1 MNAALQVLQRNRFRS
16 FPVAMLAVLMRTIV
30 FEMKHM
36 PLPRAPFLF
45 LALCLATSSPF
56 VYAQKEKPATV
67 AMKTVSTAPTKEI
80 EPLRRE
86 GDSGRSSS
94 TPANPDLKDLLE
106 SKIRAAWIAFKNK
119 NERAYAKFL
128 ADDFIAV
135 YADGEGLR
143 DKPHVLSDV
152 DVNAMIE
159 VKLSNFS
166 VVPLSPEAAFAT
178 YEAFLQFPP
187 KRGRHFER
195 VYIGEIWVKRDGQW
209 KALHYQ
215 ETRVP

>member
-1 MNAALQVLQRNRFRS
+1 
-16 FPVAMLAVLMRTIV
+16 
-30 FEMKHM
+30 MKKKR
-36 PLPRAPFLF
+36 LPRAPFLF
-45 LALCLATSSPF
+45 LALCLATSFPF
-56 VYAQKEKPATV
+56 VYAQKEKPASEV
-67 AMKTVSTAPTKEI
+67 LKTVSAAATKEV

-86 GDSGRSSS
+86 GESGPPSSGS
-94 TPANPDLKDLLE
+94 AQSNLKDILE
-106 SKIRAAWIAFKNK
+106 AKIRAEWIAFRNK

-135 YADGEGLR
+135 YADGEGMR
-143 DKPHVLSDV
+143 DKPHVLSDI
-152 DVNAMIE
+152 DVSAVTE
-159 VKLSNFS
+159 VKLSSFS
-166 VVPLSPEAAFAT
+166 VVSLSPEAAFAT

-195 VYIGEIWVKRDGQW
+195 VYIGEVWVKRDGQW

>member
-1 MNAALQVLQRNRFRS
+1 M
-16 FPVAMLAVLMRTIV
+16 PAVLMWTVV

-45 LALCLATSSPF
+45 LVLYLATSSPF
-56 VYAQKEKPATV
+56 VYAQTEKPAGEAV
-67 AMKTVSTAPTKEI
+67 KTVSTVPAKEV

-86 GDSGRSSS
+86 GDSGRTSSAS
-94 TPANPDLKDLLE
+94 ANPDLKNMLE
-106 SKIRAAWIAFKNK
+106 SKIRAAWMAFKNK

-152 DVNAMIE
+152 DVSAIIE
-159 VKLSNFS
+159 VKLSSFT
-166 VVPLSPEAAFAT
+166 VVSLSPEVALAT
-178 YEAFLQFPP
+178 YEVFLQFPP

-195 VYIGEIWVKRDGQW
+195 VYIGEIWVKRDGQ
-209 KALHYQ
+209 
-215 ETRVP
+215 